1 MIYVIADDLTGAADT
16 GVQFS
21 KNGYKT
27 VLFLLN
33 GTIPH
38 FDVKNIDVLVVDS
51 ETRDISVINAKER
64 IRHLLSKLKINED
77 DIVYK
82 KVDSTL
88 RGNIGAEIEE
98 FMKVTDKDICIFS
111 PSLPLY
117 KRVTIGG
124 VLFVDEKP
132 LILSEYYN
140 GSKALLTE
148 ESLSISYLLQKQTDL
163 PIAEINISDVEK
175 GKFYILKKLNNFYKE
190 GKKIIIVDS
199 KEEHHLHDILT
210 NSLKFSGSVLYSG
223 SAGLAGHFSDI
234 YPMKRCEKIY
244 TEKYNG
250 PVLIIGGSRN
260 KLMISQINYLKKRE
274 DIYELTLDLESIFEN
289 RKSCLEKYLRE
300 VLKNTEIKRHLI
312 IYPSPKYLEKK
323 IVDQLIEEQRVSFRE
338 LEILIRNFLGE
349 LTTKILN
356 AYLVKKLVIIGGDT
370 AYGVCSALGLFNFKL
385 LNELL
390 PGIPLS
396 IGRID
401 EQYNVSLITKAGGF
415 GKIDTL
421 YRLIEKIGDQI
432 VCKSQ

>member
-33 GTIPH
+33 GTIPY

-64 IRHLLSKLKINED
+64 IRHLLSKLKINKD

-148 ESLSISYLLQKQTDL
+148 ESLSI
-163 PIAEINISDVEK
+163 
-175 GKFYILKKLNNFYKE
+175 
-190 GKKIIIVDS
+190 
-199 KEEHHLHDILT
+199 
-210 NSLKFSGSVLYSG
+210 
-223 SAGLAGHFSDI
+223 
-234 YPMKRCEKIY
+234 
-244 TEKYNG
+244 
-250 PVLIIGGSRN
+250 
-260 KLMISQINYLKKRE
+260 
-274 DIYELTLDLESIFEN
+274 
-289 RKSCLEKYLRE
+289 
-300 VLKNTEIKRHLI
+300 
-312 IYPSPKYLEKK
+312 
-323 IVDQLIEEQRVSFRE
+323 
-338 LEILIRNFLGE
+338 
-349 LTTKILN
+349 
-356 AYLVKKLVIIGGDT
+356 
-370 AYGVCSALGLFNFKL
+370 
-385 LNELL
+385 
-390 PGIPLS
+390 
-396 IGRID
+396 
-401 EQYNVSLITKAGGF
+401 
-415 GKIDTL
+415 
-421 YRLIEKIGDQI
+421 
-432 VCKSQ
+432 